1 MEEQVTALYAGI
13 NGYLDELPTVD
24 VPRFQNELREHLRS
38 EGSIYKTIRESGDLP
53 DELAEQLNAEIEKVK
68 SRFAVTEEQAA

>member
-1 MEEQVTALYAGI
+1 MRVLLKMRIGISVKFGFAVGLLYGALACS
-13 NGYLDELPTVD
+13 DT
-24 VPRFQNELREHLRS
+24 S
-38 EGSIYKTIRESGDLP
+38 SESGDLP